1 MKLQTVIYTPRG
13 PIHDGDSA
21 PLPVAIRM
29 ITEIIASR
37 ELIWILFSRDF
48 RARHRQSL
56 LGVVWAVLEPL
67 FVVGAFVFMNRSGI
81 FVVADVGV
89 PYALYALT
97 GLTIWH
103 IFSSGVT
110 ACSVV
115 LIDAGSM
122 ISKINLPRAA
132 LIFAAFGRGAA
143 EFIIRLILTAAAFVW
158 YGVTPGFASLIFGA
172 ASLLPLC
179 LLTVGIGFI
188 VSMVA
193 AIFRD
198 VVNATGLILSGLL
211 VLSPILYPLPR
222 GSLLA
227 DANAFN
233 PFTYLINVPR
243 DLVLYG
249 RSHDLAA
256 YLLAALFSLFVFVT
270 GWRLFHIAQP
280 HIAERI

>member
-1 MKLQTVIYTPRG
+1 
-13 PIHDGDSA
+13 
-21 PLPVAIRM
+21 
-29 ITEIIASR
+29 
-37 ELIWILFSRDF
+37 LF
-48 RARHRQSL
+48 A
-56 LGVVWAVLEPL
+56 
-67 FVVGAFVFMNRSGI
+67 VGAFVFMNNSGI

-103 IFSSGVT
+103 IFSSGVS
-110 ACSVV
+110 ACSVA

-122 ISKINLPRAA
+122 ISKINLPKSA

-143 EFIIRLILTAAAFVW
+143 EFMIRLILTATAFVW
-158 YGVTPGFASLIFGA
+158 YGVSPGFASLILGA
-172 ASLLPLC
+172 ACILPLC
-179 LLTVGIGFI
+179 LLTVGIGFF

-198 VVNATGLILSGLL
+198 VINATGPILSGIL
-211 VLSPILYPLPR
+211 VLSPILYPPPE

-233 PFTYLINVPR
+233 PFNYLINVPR
-243 DLVLYG
+243 DLVLQGSSQDMAMYFV
-249 RSHDLAA
+249 AT
-256 YLLAALFSLFVFVT
+256 LFSLLVFVT
-270 GWRLFHIAQP
+270 GWRLFHVAQP